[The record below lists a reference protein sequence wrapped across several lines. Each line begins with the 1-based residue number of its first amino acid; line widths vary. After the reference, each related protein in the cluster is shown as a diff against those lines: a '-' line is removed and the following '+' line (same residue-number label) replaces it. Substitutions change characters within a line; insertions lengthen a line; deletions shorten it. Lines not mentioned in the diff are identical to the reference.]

1 MPRNLLLAISLTL
14 IAAASS
20 AQQPSLNEPL
30 PALTI
35 DDKGE
40 LLLVGGEF
48 SYGSWTAHGNR
59 GEVQVLQYIPGTL
72 GGKKLFKPFTDMLE
86 VEFPS
91 GSLDVTTI
99 INMDDALWGTSGM
112 INGQIQTNKE
122 KFPESTFVLDKSGVG
137 NKSWALGKKGA
148 VLAVIDKSGS
158 VVYLA
163 REAISEEDAA
173 SAIAIVKEQV
183 GE

>member
-1 MPRNLLLAISLTL
+1 MFRNFILATSLTL
-14 IAAASS
+14 IAAGSS

-35 DDKGE
+35 EDKGE
-40 LLLVGGEF
+40 LLLEEGEF
-48 SYGSWTAHGNR
+48 SYGSWTAGVNS

-72 GGKKLFKPFTDMLE
+72 GGKKLFKPFTDMLK
-86 VEFPS
+86 VEFPG

-112 INGQIQTNKE
+112 INSQIQTNKE
-122 KFPESTFVLDKSGVG
+122 EFPKSTFVLDKSGIG
-137 NKSWALGKKGA
+137 NKNWALGKKGA
-148 VLAVIDKSGS
+148 VLAVIDRSGS
-158 VVYLA
+158 VVFLK
-163 REAISEEDAA
+163 REAISEQEVV
-173 SAIAIVKEQV
+173 SAIAIVKEHV